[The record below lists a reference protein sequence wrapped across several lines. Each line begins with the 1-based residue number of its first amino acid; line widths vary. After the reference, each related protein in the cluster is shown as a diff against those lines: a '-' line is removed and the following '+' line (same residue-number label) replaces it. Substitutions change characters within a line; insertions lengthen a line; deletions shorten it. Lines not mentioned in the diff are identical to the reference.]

1 MMTASQR
8 APQHVLVA
16 MAFLVALAFC
26 SACSDEDGPTS
37 LLGTGTILVGC
48 SPEWATC
55 SLLGPGEISHSGEGG
70 MVLADMPPG
79 GYELRCD
86 DVIGYATPAVGQ
98 FMLAA
103 GEVKEVHR
111 YYAERSARNPDEAV
125 ALCWSVYEHRHFG
138 RYTAVRSDGYLFIQQ
153 DGGPQDAVVDSAIMD
168 RMFHEVAG
176 RDGVSFDAIAVVEV
190 QPLGDWEVAADDEP
204 DLGPGGLKRTYS
216 VQIDHHVTDSD
227 LVVRVQGPVVIHVI
241 DQGTEH
247 PDWRVRGFRDATSG
261 AEAAGNATW
270 SAVRNRFLPRD
281 DRSGRHAE
289 G

>member
-1 MMTASQR
+1 MTASQR

-26 SACSDEDGPTS
+26 SACSDEDGPIV
-37 LLGTGTILVGC
+37 LPGTGTILVSA
-48 SPEWATC
+48 SPEWATW
-55 SLLGPGEISHSGEGG
+55 SLLGPGGISHSGEG
-70 MVLADMPPG
+70 MMALADMPPG

-86 DVIGYATPAVGQ
+86 DVIGYTTPAVEQ
-98 FMLAA
+98 FTLAT
-103 GEVKEVHR
+103 GEVEDVHR
-111 YYAERSARNPDEAV
+111 SYAERLAQDPDEAV
-125 ALCWSVYEHRHFG
+125 ALCWSVYEHRHFD
-138 RYTAVRSDGYLFIQQ
+138 RYTSLHGDGYLFIQQ
-153 DGGPQDAVVDSAIMD
+153 DGGPQDAVVDSAIMG

-190 QPLGDWEVAADDEP
+190 QPLGDWEAAADDEP

-227 LVVRVQGPVVIHVI
+227 LVVRAQGPVVIHVI

-281 DRSGRHAE
+281 DRSGRRTA